1 MTNSMDTPVY
11 SAPQTTLTVRDIAIH
26 IGNQADDYS
35 RDFEVQL
42 IPGEIDVLQVVVGD
56 NEEFPVYVSATETQ
70 VLCITYLCSED
81 EVRPDAKTKML
92 EAMLEMNIPIPLS
105 AFSRID
111 DRYVLFGAV
120 SSHARSASVV
130 NEIITLADNAID
142 GLSAL
147 EDFLI

>member
-1 MTNSMDTPVY
+1 MTDIIDTPVY
-11 SAPQTTLTVRDIAIH
+11 NAPQASLSVRDIAIH
-26 IGNQADDYS
+26 IGNHAADYP

-42 IPGEIDVLQVVVGD
+42 IPGDMDVLQVVVGD

-70 VLCITYLCSED
+70 VLCITYLCAETD
-81 EVRPDAKTKML
+81 VRPDAKTQML

-120 SSHARSASVV
+120 SSHARAASVV

-147 EDFLI
+147 EDFLV